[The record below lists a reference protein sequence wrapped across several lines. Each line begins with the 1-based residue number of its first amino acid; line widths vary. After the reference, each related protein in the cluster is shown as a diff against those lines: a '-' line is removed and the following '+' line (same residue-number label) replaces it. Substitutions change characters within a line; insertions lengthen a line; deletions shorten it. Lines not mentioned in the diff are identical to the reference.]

1 MKTTALLLSAVVLFL
16 LGGCASMSSGTGPM
30 AQNSIDYEKIY
41 LVEQWARRNNAD
53 VMWVNYPVKKA
64 ADTTTQ

>member
-16 LGGCASMSSGTGPM
+16 LGGCASMSGDTGPM
-30 AQNSIDYEKIY
+30 AQNNVDYEKVF

-53 VMWVNYPVKKA
+53 VRWVNYPLKKTSA
-64 ADTTTQ
+64 TTTQ